1 MGFLRYFYGRIFHC
15 HEEETHLPRALPR
28 PKARPSLDQNNACS
42 FFLSIFMFILIWK
55 MIVPLNV
62 SGLQELQEDVRTA
75 LFLEQ

>member
-1 MGFLRYFYGRIFHC
+1 
-15 HEEETHLPRALPR
+15 
-28 PKARPSLDQNNACS
+28 
-42 FFLSIFMFILIWK
+42 MFILIWK